1 MRNIVKRTE
10 NQGLTAQNLDELFD
24 GPLKPMNSENAR
36 LVYKIFFDA
45 KEQGITTVDIQ
56 HLLQDH
62 HKEYSKKDLHN
73 WLNDLMKAGLIKK
86 ESQRGKP
93 TIIKYN
99 GRYTYDLWRL
109 TPEGYRIG
117 RKIENFLGKYPNL
130 NEQKIIEKTRIPELR
145 ELKSGDLEEIEALY
159 INSIVLSALNTF
171 GGTTELKALAEN
183 TKLKPEPL
191 RMFLETKIRST
202 PSPLYHLDEKPMGI
216 VEKILMGLGLKTLK
230 NYDVSL
236 SPEGKKTAQ
245 SLLKA

>member
-24 GPLKPMNSENAR
+24 GPLKPMNSGNAR

-45 KEQGITTVDIQ
+45 KEQGLTTVDIQ

-93 TIIKYN
+93 TIIEYN

-117 RKIENFLGKYPNL
+117 RKIENFLDKYPNL
-130 NEQKIIEKTRIPELR
+130 NEQKIIEKMRIPELR
-145 ELKSGDLEEIEALY
+145 ELKSVDLEEIEALY

-171 GGTTELKALAEN
+171 GCTTELKALAEN

-191 RMFLETKIRST
+191 RMFLEAKIRST
-202 PSPLYHLDEKPMGI
+202 PSPLYRIDEKPMGI

-245 SLLKA
+245 SLLEA